1 MFIYLQQGLSWR
13 SKQQKCRQLRAHAE
27 PEAEESTSER
37 TELDNGDSDAGVDV
51 PPALTGNSKFASALQ
66 AALKRSGDAGVLTA
80 GEPAE
85 RKHEPPRPTALEEVL
100 LTALRDSRRN
110 LVMIEQG
117 KKELEAAKERE
128 QMQFDRLQFA
138 YKKATR
144 DAAYARTMEMLLERE
159 RAK

>member
-1 MFIYLQQGLSWR
+1 MSESWCGVLIMFIYLQQGLSWR
-13 SKQQKCRQLRAHAE
+13 SKQQQCRQLRAHAE

-85 RKHEPPRPTALEEVL
+85 RKHEPP
-100 LTALRDSRRN
+100 
-110 LVMIEQG
+110 
-117 KKELEAAKERE
+117 
-128 QMQFDRLQFA
+128 
-138 YKKATR
+138 
-144 DAAYARTMEMLLERE
+144 
-159 RAK
+159 